1 MSPEIELTGFRLL
14 EVKLEHFPSVPL
26 SETSGKS
33 LMTLDSRL
41 QLNKQDNTLVRLLF
55 YSEMI
60 ILSLKLVVVSE
71 SRFKKTGGFT
81 NEEVNSDETVKL
93 LIDKILSKHLTVVKS
108 LVDDSGYKIPKLPET
123 IEEFERQSVDDSES
137 ST

>member
-1 MSPEIELTGFRLL
+1 LSPEIELTGFRLL

>member
-1 MSPEIELTGFRLL
+1 
-14 EVKLEHFPSVPL
+14 
-26 SETSGKS
+26 
-33 LMTLDSRL
+33 MTLDSRL